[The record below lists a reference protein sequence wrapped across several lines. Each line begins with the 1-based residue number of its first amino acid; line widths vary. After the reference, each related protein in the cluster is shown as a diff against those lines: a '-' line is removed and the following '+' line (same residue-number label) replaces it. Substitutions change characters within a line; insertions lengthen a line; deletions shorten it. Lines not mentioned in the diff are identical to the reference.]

1 MKRLYLSILFATALL
16 FTKANSD
23 SIKIISVDEYMAAV
37 TRFHPVARQAD
48 LLPQQAR
55 AELRIARGG
64 FDPLLYSDYN
74 SKTFDGTNYYSY
86 FENAVKIPV
95 WYGVEVKAG
104 YDFAYG
110 SYINSER
117 KLPDG
122 GLGYLGVNVPLGANL
137 VFDKKRAALKQAH
150 LFQQASEQ
158 ERLSQLNDLLLDALK
173 EYYEWSYYYQEYS
186 VYREAVK
193 IAEQR
198 FWATRRAAELGDRP
212 AIDTVEAL
220 TQLQTRQLQLVESR
234 MRYLNAGLQVSNYL
248 WKEDGQPYTLDTLVI
263 PVIPDTAF
271 LSSTLN
277 LGGLE
282 ELCAGLRTINPSLAL
297 YSLKLKQLDVERRLK
312 IENLKPTLNVQYN
325 LLSRRFSFES
335 PAGPIFSNNYKFGL
349 QFAMP
354 LSFIQARGELKLV
367 KLKMQQANY
376 MLDLKTQQL
385 TNKLRSGFNELLAL
399 QQQTAIY
406 LRSVEGY
413 KALLDGE
420 QKRLENGESSLF
432 LVNARETR
440 YIDARIKTAELLTKY
455 YKAEAGYK
463 WAAGSVNTIR

>member
-1 MKRLYLSILFATALL
+1 MRILL
-16 FTKANSD
+16 FWVLLSVAFLNAPANPD
-23 SIKIISVDEYMAAV
+23 SVKVISVEEYMAV
-37 TRFHPVARQAD
+37 VSRYHPVARQAD

-86 FENAVKIPV
+86 FESAVKIPV

-110 SYINSER
+110 NYINSES
-117 KLPDG
+117 KLPAG
-122 GLGYLGVNVPLGANL
+122 GLGYLGLNVPLGANL

-150 LFQQASEQ
+150 IFQQASQQ

-173 EYYEWSYYYQEYS
+173 YYYEWSYYYQEYS

-193 IAEQR
+193 VAEQR
-198 FWATRRAAELGDRP
+198 FEATRRTAELGDRP
-212 AIDTVEAL
+212 AIDTMEAL
-220 TQLQTRQLQLVESR
+220 TQLQSRQLQLVESR
-234 MRYLNAGLQVSNYL
+234 MRYLNAGLEVSNYL
-248 WKEDGQPYTLDTLVI
+248 WLENGTPYPFDTTVV
-263 PVIPDTAF
+263 PVIADTSF
-271 LSSTLN
+271 LSKALN

-282 ELCAGLRTINPSLAL
+282 ELCAGLRTINPNLAL

-335 PAGPIFSNNYKFGL
+335 PTGSIFTNNYKFGL

-354 LSFIQARGELKLV
+354 LSFTQARGDLKLV
-367 KLKMQQANY
+367 KLKIEQANY

-385 TNKLRSGFNELLAL
+385 SNKLRSSFNELLAL
-399 QQQTAIY
+399 QQQTKLY
-406 LRSVEGY
+406 LRSVDGF

-420 QKRLENGESSLF
+420 QKRFENGESSLF

-463 WAAGSVNTIR
+463 WAAGSVAATQ